1 MLLDCDTL
9 PVRNVLVVV
18 PHPDDESL
26 GCGGLIASL
35 AVTGRLFHTVFVTDG
50 GASHPGS
57 REWPRHRV
65 AAQREK
71 EAAAALAHLGI
82 GDHPRTFLRLR
93 DAAMPELFSS
103 DWRVAVANLS
113 MIIATFLPELVLL
126 PWRRDPHRDHRDSW
140 RLYMEARVA
149 SAISPMSLEY
159 AVWLEEFGK
168 AADFPSDDE
177 AEYVVFNVA
186 AALPSKL
193 AAIGAHL
200 SQTGDLIDDDPGGFR
215 LTTATIARL
224 TGPHEGYWRPLR

>member
-82 GDHPRTFLRLR
+82 GTIH
-93 DAAMPELFSS
+93 EHSS
-103 DWRVAVANLS
+103 GFVMQQCLS
-113 MIIATFLPELVLL
+113 SSRP
-126 PWRRDPHRDHRDSW
+126 
-140 RLYMEARVA
+140 
-149 SAISPMSLEY
+149 
-159 AVWLEEFGK
+159 
-168 AADFPSDDE
+168 
-177 AEYVVFNVA
+177 
-186 AALPSKL
+186 
-193 AAIGAHL
+193 IGV
-200 SQTGDLIDDDPGGFR
+200 SRWQTCR
-215 LTTATIARL
+215 
-224 TGPHEGYWRPLR
+224 